1 MSEDEGMEMKVIF
14 EKRGPMAY
22 VTINRPERLNA
33 CDFETYARLTDI
45 WTEFRDDAALRVAIF
60 TGSGDR
66 AFCAGSDIKSNY
78 VEKIDR
84 EGARTPYP
92 VMLELTKPIIAA
104 INGHANGG
112 GLEQA
117 LACDI
122 RVAAEH
128 AQFGLGEVRL
138 GWLPGGGG
146 TQRLPRLI
154 PLGRALQMLYT
165 GNRIDAKE
173 ALRLGLI
180 DHMVPMGQLMAKCEA
195 IAGEICKSAPLAVQA
210 IKRAALR
217 GLDMP
222 FADGLKLEREFFNS
236 LQKTEDAREGARAFA
251 EKRPP
256 QWKGK

>member
-1 MSEDEGMEMKVIF
+1 MAVKVIF
-14 EKRGPMAY
+14 EKKGPIAY

-33 CDFETYARLTDI
+33 CDFETYTRLAEI
-45 WTEFRDDAALRVAIF
+45 WREFQDDPGLRAAIL
-60 TGSGDR
+60 TGAGER

-78 VEKIDR
+78 VER
-84 EGARTPYP
+84 VGAETGKSPYP

-154 PLGRALQMLYT
+154 PLGRALEMLYT
-165 GNRIDAKE
+165 GKRIDAHD
-173 ALRLGLI
+173 ALRLGLV
-180 DHMVPMGQLMAKCEA
+180 DYVVPMAELIRRCEE
-195 IAGEICKSAPLAVQA
+195 IAAEICKSAPLAVRK
-210 IKRAALR
+210 IKEVALR
-217 GLDMP
+217 GLDLP
-222 FADGLKLEREFFNS
+222 LAEGLRLEQQSYQWLNA
-236 LQKTEDAREGARAFA
+236 TEDSREGARAFA

-256 QWKGK
+256 NWKGR

>member
-1 MSEDEGMEMKVIF
+1 MKVIF
-14 EKRGPMAY
+14 EKKGHVAY

-33 CDFETYARLTDI
+33 CDHETYGRLAEI
-45 WTEFRDDAALRVAIF
+45 WREFRDDPALRVAIL
-60 TGSGDR
+60 TGAGER

-78 VEKIDR
+78 VERPGI
-84 EGARTPYP
+84 EPHEAPFE
-92 VMLELTKPIIAA
+92 VMLDLYKPIIAA

-122 RVAAEH
+122 RVAATH

-165 GNRIDAKE
+165 GNRIGADE
-173 ALRLGLI
+173 ALRLGLV
-180 DHMVPMGQLMAKCEA
+180 DYVVPMGELIAKCEE
-195 IAGEICKSAPLAVQA
+195 IAAEICKSAPLAVQR

-222 FADGLKLEREFFNS
+222 LADGLKLERELYLW
-236 LQKTEDAREGARAFA
+236 LQKTEDAREGAVAFA

-256 QWKGK
+256 NWKGR

>member
-1 MSEDEGMEMKVIF
+1 MKVLF
-14 EKRGPMAY
+14 EKRNHIAY

-33 CDFETYARLTDI
+33 CDFETYARLADI
-45 WTEFRDDAALRVAIF
+45 WSEFRDDADLRVAIL
-60 TGSGDR
+60 TGVGER
-66 AFCAGSDIKSNY
+66 AFCAGSDVKSNY
-78 VEKIDR
+78 VEAR
-84 EGARTPYP
+84 GADPTKSPFP
-92 VMLELTKPIIAA
+92 IMLELSKPIIAA

-165 GNRIDAKE
+165 GNRIGAEE
-173 ALRLGLI
+173 ALRLGLV
-180 DHMVPMGQLMAKCEA
+180 DYVVPMSRLITKCEE
-195 IAGEICKSAPLAVQA
+195 IAEEICKSAPLAVARIKQA
-210 IKRAALR
+210 AMR
-217 GLDMP
+217 GLDVP
-222 FADGLKLEREFFNS
+222 LSEGLKLERDLYKW
-236 LQKTEDAREGARAFA
+236 LQGTEDAREGARAFA

-256 QWKGK
+256 HWKGK

>member
-1 MSEDEGMEMKVIF
+1 MKVIF
-14 EKRGPMAY
+14 EKRAAVAY

-33 CDFETYARLTDI
+33 CDFETYTRLSEV
-45 WTEFRDDAALRVAIF
+45 WAEFRDDPALRVAIF
-60 TGSGDR
+60 TGAGDR

-78 VEKIDR
+78 VEQV
-84 EGARTPYP
+84 GAENAKSPYR

-104 INGHANGG
+104 VNGHANGG

-154 PLGRALQMLYT
+154 PLGRALEMLYT
-165 GNRIDAKE
+165 GKRIDARE
-173 ALRLGLI
+173 ALRLGLVDYI
-180 DHMVPMGQLMAKCEA
+180 VPMSQLIARCEE
-195 IAGEICKSAPLAVQA
+195 IAAEICKSAPLAVQK
-210 IKRAALR
+210 IKEVVLR
-217 GLDMP
+217 GLDLP
-222 FADGLKLEREFFNS
+222 LAEGLKLEQEMYQS
-236 LQKTEDAREGARAFA
+236 LTKTEDAREGARAFA
-251 EKRPP
+251 EKRSPN
-256 QWKGK
+256 WKAK

>member
-1 MSEDEGMEMKVIF
+1 MFLPTRERTHEDGRLPMTKAWDSAAKGAVRQAFVARRAQYRPACVLVTAEFAKRSTGLSHNTQVSPGRTTMKVVF
-14 EKRGPMAY
+14 EKRGRVAH

-33 CDFETYARLTDI
+33 CDFETYTRLTEI
-45 WTEFRDDAALRVAIF
+45 WTEFRDDPDLRVAIF
-60 TGSGDR
+60 TGAGDR

-78 VEKIDR
+78 VEKIGV
-84 EGARTPYP
+84 EGARTPYA

-154 PLGRALQMLYT
+154 PLGRALEMLYT
-165 GNRIDAKE
+165 GKRIDARE
-173 ALRLGLI
+173 ALKLGLA
-180 DHMVPMGQLMAKCEA
+180 DYVVPLPQL
-195 IAGEICKSAPLAVQA
+195 I
-210 IKRAALR
+210 
-217 GLDMP
+217 
-222 FADGLKLEREFFNS
+222 
-236 LQKTEDAREGARAFA
+236 
-251 EKRPP
+251 
-256 QWKGK
+256 GK

>member
-1 MSEDEGMEMKVIF
+1 MKVLF
-14 EKRGPMAY
+14 EKRGPVAY

-33 CDFETYARLTDI
+33 CDFETYALLTDI
-45 WTEFRDDAALRVAIF
+45 WMEFRDDPALRVAIF
-60 TGSGDR
+60 TGTGDR

-78 VEKIDR
+78 VEKVGR

-92 VMLELTKPIIAA
+92 VMLELTKPIVAA

-154 PLGRALQMLYT
+154 PLGRALEMLYT
-165 GNRIDAKE
+165 GKRIDARE
-173 ALRLGLI
+173 ALRIGLV
-180 DHMVPMGQLMAKCEA
+180 DYVVSMPELMTKCEE
-195 IAGEICKSAPLAVQA
+195 IAAEICKSAPLAVQR
-210 IKRAALR
+210 IKEVALR
-217 GLDMP
+217 GLDLSL
-222 FADGLKLEREFFNS
+222 ADGLRLEREAYEW
-236 LQKTEDAREGARAFA
+236 LTRTEDAEEGARAFA
-251 EKRPP
+251 EKRAPN
-256 QWKGK
+256 WRSR

>member
-1 MSEDEGMEMKVIF
+1 MKVSF
-14 EKRGPMAY
+14 EKHGPVAR

-33 CDFETYARLTDI
+33 CDFETYTRLTEI
-45 WTEFRDDAALRVAIF
+45 WTEFRDDPTLRVAIF
-60 TGSGDR
+60 TGTGER

-78 VEKIDR
+78 VDGRGTEA
-84 EGARTPYP
+84 ARTPYP

-154 PLGRALQMLYT
+154 PLGRALEMLYT
-165 GNRIDAKE
+165 GNRIGAHE
-173 ALRLGLI
+173 ALRLGLV
-180 DHMVPMGQLMAKCEA
+180 DHVVPMSALLSKCEE
-195 IAGEICKSAPLAVQA
+195 IATEICKSAPLAVSR
-210 IKRAALR
+210 IKQAALR
-217 GLDMP
+217 GLDLP
-222 FADGLKLEREFFNS
+222 LADGLKLERDLYLW
-236 LQKTEDAREGARAFA
+236 LQGTDDAREGARAFA

-256 QWKGK
+256 DWKGK